1 MRVGLP
7 SELLSVAWMPELK
20 EAISRI
26 MPGIVWVH
34 AAQGKAPRP
43 LFLEGD
49 VCYPLKT
56 MVGSCL
62 ALLAE
67 ADTLLLP
74 RIVGLDG
81 FLMCPNF
88 RGLPDIV
95 ALNARTIGLPA
106 ATAIVSVV
114 MEVADD
120 RHIKILA
127 ETAAQGLREQ
137 CGPGNT
143 TVCSDGNTCTATP
156 PAADAGMARDRD
168 ISRSIALI
176 GHPYLLADGR
186 LNNGIPDLLRA
197 SGVDGILCTDL
208 PFAVLDLLAREYDYY
223 AKKLYFRSARE
234 ALGAFL
240 YFTRVRQPA
249 GIIHLVPFNCG
260 VDALLRIEIESLH
273 KKMPHAPPYMV
284 IVCDEHTQHDHVVT
298 RIEAFLDIVNEHR
311 KI

>member
-1 MRVGLP
+1 MKVGLP
-7 SELLSVAWMPELK
+7 RELLHVAWIPELK

-26 MPGIVWVH
+26 VPGIAWVH
-34 AAQGKAPRP
+34 APQGKAPRP
-43 LFLEGD
+43 VFLEGD

-67 ADTLLLP
+67 VDALLLP
-74 RIVGLDG
+74 RIISLDG

-127 ETAAQGLREQ
+127 ETAALGLREHG
-137 CGPGNT
+137 GPGGT
-143 TVCSDGNTCTATP
+143 AVCGAGSTRAETPAEPDG
-156 PAADAGMARDRD
+156 GMPHDRD

-186 LNNGIPDLLRA
+186 LNNGIPGLLRA
-197 SGVDGILCTDL
+197 SGVDVILCTDL
-208 PFAVLDLLAREYDYY
+208 PFPELDLLAREYDYY

-240 YFTRVRQPA
+240 YFTRMRQPA

-273 KKMPHAPPYMV
+273 KKMMRAPPYMV

-298 RIEAFLDIVNEHR
+298 RIEAFLDIVNEH
-311 KI
+311 